1 MKTVLRTAGAIV
13 AAGMA
18 LAACGSASHA
28 STKSAQ
34 KKAST
39 ASYGWINSKTD
50 PATGLPELMLPHAG
64 LASPTIDKFAT
75 KDYSFYKEIINP
87 QDWVYSKTFS
97 RYIFVGPYTKG
108 LAYLQVRD
116 AKILAIDLKEILTLF
131 QAKSTA
137 YPTTL
142 DGFNYRTYGQWP
154 SPQAPVALSKDIN
167 VESAAHFSGVTLD
180 VPSEATIVESP
191 VGPIT
196 PKMADNNPAKYQTVP
211 GTCVPHAMLQLHNGT
226 SVLTAPYNNSKAAY
240 FVQYTNTNKV
250 FADGQAQSTAD
261 CTSMP

>member
-13 AAGMA
+13 VAGMA
-18 LAACGSASHA
+18 LAACGSTAHA
-28 STKSAQ
+28 STKPAS

-50 PATGLPELMLPHAG
+50 AATGLPELMLPHAG

-87 QDWVYSKTFS
+87 KDWAYSKTFS
-97 RYIFVGPYTKG
+97 RYIFVGPYTKS
-108 LAYLQVRD
+108 LAYQQVRD
-116 AKILAIDLKEILTLF
+116 AKIGAMNLREILALF
-131 QAKSTA
+131 QAKSMA

-142 DGFNYRTYGQWP
+142 DGFNYRAYGQWP
-154 SPQAPVALSKDIN
+154 TPQGPTALAQELHKNAPL
-167 VESAAHFSGVTLD
+167 HGVFTLEI
-180 VPSEATIVESP
+180 PSEATIVESP

-196 PKMADNNPAKYQTVP
+196 PKMADSNPAKYPIVE
-211 GTCVPHAMLQLHNGT
+211 GACVPHAMVQLYNGIPGTT
-226 SVLTAPYNNSKAAY
+226 SAYTNPTAAY

-250 FADGQAQSTAD
+250 FLDGGVQSTGSCA
-261 CTSMP
+261 SMP